1 MLEVDAEHLQAFPA
15 EAFADVLEANRRYSE
30 RFTSAGLTGTAAK
43 GLAVITC
50 MDSRIDP
57 LGVLGLRPGD
67 VKIMRNAGARV
78 TDDML
83 RTLILA
89 SHLLGDDRVL
99 VMPHTDCKMTGTSE
113 MAIHESILRSSGVDT
128 RCIEFRT
135 TTDQVKALASD
146 VIRVRSHPLLP
157 EGLSIG
163 GAIYDVASGSLTT
176 IDC

>member
-1 MLEVDAEHLQAFPA
+1 MLEVNDEHPGVFPTS
-15 EAFADVLEANRRYSE
+15 AFADVLAANRRYAE
-30 RFTSAGLTGTAAK
+30 QFTNAGMTGTAAK

-57 LGVLGLRPGD
+57 LGVLGLGPGD

-78 TDDML
+78 SDDML

-89 SHLLGDDRVL
+89 THLLGVQRVL
-99 VMPHTDCKMTGTSE
+99 VMPHTDCKMAGTTE
-113 MAIHESILRSSGVDT
+113 MAIHDSIRLSSGVDT

-135 TTDQVKALASD
+135 TIDQTKALASD
-146 VIRVRSHPLLP
+146 VIRVRAHPLVPRDLFV
-157 EGLSIG
+157 G
-163 GAIYDVASGSLTT
+163 GAIYDVASGSLTR

>member
-1 MLEVDAEHLQAFPA
+1 MLEIDDENAEPFPVAAFIDLLA
-15 EAFADVLEANRRYSE
+15 ANRLYAE
-30 RFTSAGLTGTAAK
+30 RFTDAGLSGMAAK

-89 SHLLGDDRVL
+89 SHLLGVNRVL
-99 VMPHTDCKMTGTSE
+99 VMPHTDCKMAGTSE
-113 MAIHESILRSSGVDT
+113 TAIHDSIRRTSGVDT
-128 RCIEFRT
+128 RCIEFRV
-135 TTDQVKALASD
+135 TTDQVTALASD
-146 VIRVRSHPLLP
+146 VTRVRSHPLLP
-157 EGLSIG
+157 QGLSIG
-163 GAIYDVASGSLTT
+163 GAIYDVASGVLSPL
-176 IDC
+176 DC